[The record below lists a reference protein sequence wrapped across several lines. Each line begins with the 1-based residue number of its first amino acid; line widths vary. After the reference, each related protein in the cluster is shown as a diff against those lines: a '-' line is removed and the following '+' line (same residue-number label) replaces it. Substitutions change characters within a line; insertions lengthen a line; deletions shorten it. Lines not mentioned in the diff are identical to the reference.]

1 MKSTGIVVALVI
13 AAVICSIVV
22 VNADE
27 FFPRE
32 KIIIAANLS
41 MTGSAHDF
49 GTQLKNGM
57 QYAIEEINQYGGIN
71 GKDLELVVLDNES
84 DPEIAKEKF
93 IELEE
98 TYKPL
103 FHITALSGVSIA
115 VAPLAEEENVV
126 LLSLAAT
133 APDVTVDKDWTYR
146 YYPTADSE
154 LIPIVNTID
163 NLEIKNLGI
172 LYQDDAF
179 GSSVKNAIEENYEHK
194 DIQINSVSFP
204 TNESAY
210 EQYANEVMDTD
221 AIAIV
226 AWTEH
231 AVGILE
237 SIDKVGY
244 KGEIIAASDAAIPTV
259 VTMPQAEGMYLA
271 TPIIYN
277 QQFLFAQ
284 QVGEKFE
291 DRFGKKF
298 DHMAGNGYDI
308 ITILEG
314 LLEDK
319 ELTRENVK
327 NILDR
332 GFSYSGV
339 FGSVDMIAGSHDIE
353 FPLVATKVVDGK
365 MEYTR

>member
-13 AAVICSIVV
+13 VAVVCSIVA
-22 VNADE
+22 VNAED

-32 KIIIAANLS
+32 KIIITANLS
-41 MTGSAHDF
+41 ITGNAHDF
-49 GTQLKNGM
+49 GTQLRDGM
-57 QYAIEEINQYGGIN
+57 QHAIDEINLHGGIN
-71 GKDLELVVLDNES
+71 GKDLELVVADNES
-84 DPEIAKEKF
+84 NNEVAKEKF

-126 LLSLAAT
+126 LISLAAT

-146 YYPTADSE
+146 YYPTANSE

-163 NLEIKNLGI
+163 NLEIKKLGI
-172 LYQDDAF
+172 LYQDDPF
-179 GSSVKNAIEENYEHK
+179 GSSV
-194 DIQINSVSFP
+194 
-204 TNESAY
+204 
-210 EQYANEVMDTD
+210 TD
-221 AIAIV
+221 AIVENYAGTDMKIIKSTFATNETTHEEYVNQVTDTEAIAII

-231 AVGILE
+231 SEGILKDIE
-237 SIDKVGY
+237 KVGY
-244 KGEIIAASDAAIPTV
+244 KGNIIAVSDAAIPSI

-284 QVGEKFE
+284 QVAEGFE
-291 DRFGKKF
+291 SKYGKEF

-314 LLEDK
+314 LLEDE

-339 FGSVDMIAGSHDIE
+339 FGSVDMSPGSHDIE
-353 FPLVATKVVDGK
+353 FPLVTTKVVDGK